1 MANNNQGLKA
11 DLFLVHAP
19 SVFDF
24 RERDDMLFA
33 YLSDSDSVNVTSIY
47 EMYPLGFLSIKAR
60 LGKEGLNV
68 EIINLASLTSHSL
81 IF

>member
-1 MANNNQGLKA
+1 METVASRLEA

-33 YLSDSDSVNVTSIY
+33 RVRPQS
-47 EMYPLGFLSIKAR
+47 
-60 LGKEGLNV
+60 
-68 EIINLASLTSHSL
+68 
-81 IF
+81 